1 MPRISLQAQKSH
13 DDHSHLNHKSFNHSL
28 QPSSLLLWL
37 LAQVQLMQAH
47 LWHSWRWILLM
58 LPPKTH
64 MKDFNDWC
72 DPGSLEL
79 LCTNALSVFLRMCLK
94 EGAFNEVF
102 HTHSRVP
109 WYWRRCFFFSNKD
122 RLNPRTQSWHFKLRT
137 WKKATKIPA
146 TISKTRTRS
155 NKWFVKTGKYNV
167 ICNCSPFPCQ
177 DTEKHLAASPEVV
190 PSGSKAGYFSL
201 DWKYHM
207 LPWYPVPQQLDVRLI
222 HFGVS
227 TYSPATWKKYKL
239 QSQLPKCLLY
249 QSRVT
254 TTTLEVKT
262 VQKFNIIGFQ
272 TKWWSSIDGIS
283 NN

>member
-1 MPRISLQAQKSH
+1 MALQVAHLKKGNKNPCNDLKDKDKIQQMICQNGQVQCDLQLFTLPMPRHREASGS
-13 DDHSHLNHKSFNHSL
+13 
-28 QPSSLLLWL
+28 QP
-37 LAQVQLMQAH
+37 
-47 LWHSWRWILLM
+47 
-58 LPPKTH
+58 K
-64 MKDFNDWC
+64 
-72 DPGSLEL
+72 
-79 LCTNALSVFLRMCLK
+79 
-94 EGAFNEVF
+94 
-102 HTHSRVP
+102 
-109 WYWRRCFFFSNKD
+109 
-122 RLNPRTQSWHFKLRT
+122 
-137 WKKATKIPA
+137 
-146 TISKTRTRS
+146 
-155 NKWFVKTGKYNV
+155 
-167 ICNCSPFPCQ
+167 
-177 DTEKHLAASPEVV
+177 VV

>member
-1 MPRISLQAQKSH
+1 M
-13 DDHSHLNHKSFNHSL
+13 
-28 QPSSLLLWL
+28 
-37 LAQVQLMQAH
+37 V
-47 LWHSWRWILLM
+47 
-58 LPPKTH
+58 
-64 MKDFNDWC
+64 
-72 DPGSLEL
+72 
-79 LCTNALSVFLRMCLK
+79 
-94 EGAFNEVF
+94 
-102 HTHSRVP
+102 
-109 WYWRRCFFFSNKD
+109 FFSDKD